1 MEKKEIVVIFAV
13 AVVVVISAGW
23 LMAGLEQPSDST
35 PRSALTSSTPAA
47 LRAPAVTV
55 VSTIATVQP
64 TADPVNPNIPAVTAE
79 QAGHLARDAFPGFDP
94 DRVNITY
101 YPGDK
106 TRQSS
111 FEFDLLKENER
122 LVQGGL
128 DPETGALVWYA
139 IPIKRIGRAAN
150 PAITIDTARTATEKE
165 IRNREGS
172 LSLNLSEERYDIL
185 GMPDSGVAGVYVFVY
200 DRLKKGDRCDSDG
213 FTIGVDSISGTV
225 SEYRKTWIQPPGS
238 IC

>member
-1 MEKKEIVVIFAV
+1 MDKKNLVVIFAV

-23 LMAGLEQPSDST
+23 LMAGLEPSFDSP
-35 PRSALTSSTPAA
+35 PRSELTSSTPAA
-47 LRAPAVTV
+47 LRAPTVTATGTSAALQSPAV
-55 VSTIATVQP
+55 
-64 TADPVNPNIPAVTAE
+64 PVNRSIPAVTTE
-79 QAGHLARDAFPGFDP
+79 QAGYLARDAFPGFDP

-139 IPIKRIGRAAN
+139 IPIKRIGRAAD
-150 PAITIDTARTATEKE
+150 PVITIDTARTAAEKE

-172 LSLNLSEERYDIL
+172 LSLNLSEERYDLL

-213 FTIGVDSISGTV
+213 FTIGVDSLSGKV
-225 SEYRKTWIQPPGS
+225 IEYRKTWIQPPGS

>member
-1 MEKKEIVVIFAV
+1 MEKKELVVIFV
-13 AVVVVISAGW
+13 IAVVVVISSGW

-35 PRSALTSSTPAA
+35 PQSASTSSTPAT

-55 VSTIATVQP
+55 AGTGATVQP
-64 TADPVNPNIPAVTAE
+64 TAVPVNRSTPAITAE
-79 QAGHLARDAFPGFDP
+79 QAGYRARDAFPNFDP

-128 DPETGALVWYA
+128 DPGTGALVWYA
-139 IPIKRIGRAAN
+139 IPIKRIGRAAD
-150 PAITIDTARTATEKE
+150 PSITLGTARMAAEKE
-165 IRNREGS
+165 IRNRDGVV
-172 LSLNLSEERYDIL
+172 LLNLSEERYDIL
-185 GMPDSGVAGVYVFVY
+185 GMSDSGVAGVYVFVF
-200 DRLKKGDRCDSDG
+200 DRLKKADRCDSDG
-213 FTIGVDSISGTV
+213 FTIGVDSLSGNV
-225 SEYRKTWIQPPGS
+225 IEYRKTWIQPPGS

>member
-1 MEKKEIVVIFAV
+1 MEKKELVVIFVIAV
-13 AVVVVISAGW
+13 IVVISAGW
-23 LMAGLEQPSDST
+23 LMAGLEQPSDNTPQSAST
-35 PRSALTSSTPAA
+35 LSTPAT

-55 VSTIATVQP
+55 SGTGATVQP
-64 TADPVNPNIPAVTAE
+64 TAVPVNQSMPAFTAE
-79 QAGHLARDAFPGFDP
+79 QAGYRARDAFPDFDP

-128 DPETGALVWYA
+128 DPETGALIWYA
-139 IPIKRIGRAAN
+139 IPIKRIGRAAD
-150 PAITIDTARTATEKE
+150 PAITIGTARTAAEKE
-165 IRNREGS
+165 IQNREGV
-172 LSLNLSEERYDIL
+172 LLLNLSEERYDNL

-200 DRLKKGDRCDSDG
+200 DRLKKEDRCDSDG
-213 FTIGVDSISGTV
+213 FTIGVDSISGNV
-225 SEYRKTWIQPPGS
+225 IEYQKTWIQPPGS

>member
-1 MEKKEIVVIFAV
+1 MEKKDLVVIFAV

-23 LMAGLEQPSDST
+23 LIAGLEQPFDST
-35 PRSALTSSTPAA
+35 PRSDLTLSTPTV
-47 LRAPAVTV
+47 LQAPAVTV
-55 VSTIATVQP
+55 AGTVASVQP
-64 TADPVNPNIPAVTAE
+64 TAVPVNRSMPAVTAE
-79 QAGHLARDAFPGFDP
+79 QAGDLARDAFPGFDP

-101 YPGDK
+101 YSGDK

-139 IPIKRIGRAAN
+139 IPVKRIGRAAD
-150 PAITIDTARTATEKE
+150 PAIDIDTARTAAEKE

-172 LSLNLSEERYDIL
+172 LSLNLSEERYDLL

-213 FTIGVDSISGTV
+213 FTIGVDSLSGKV
-225 SEYRKTWIQPPGS
+225 IEYRKTWIQPPGS